1 MLMRLAIPILFA
13 LALAGCT
20 TGQAPRVQ
28 VSLPPVPEDIR
39 ACAQRHVPK
48 PSGEKPLTERE
59 VYVLI
64 SKLKASETAKSGCL
78 VRLIALYEAQAAIV
92 VEALR

>member
-1 MLMRLAIPILFA
+1 MRLAIPILFA

-20 TGQAPRVQ
+20 SGQPPRVQ

-48 PSGEKPLTERE
+48 PPGDKPLTERE

-64 SKLKASETAKSGCL
+64 SKLKTSETAKSGCL
-78 VRLIALYEAQAAIV
+78 VRLISLYEAQAAIV
-92 VEALR
+92 VEALK